1 MFYYYPLVD
10 EAVSVAHNALFFNM
24 GQVCCAGSR
33 TFVEESI
40 YDEFVKKS
48 VEKAKQRIIGDPFDM
63 KTESG
68 PQVSYSLKT
77 SFINCLCR
85 AVCAYTLTRNSS
97 PYCISASQWALNIW
111 AVFMQLDCWLRWW
124 YTVESANSSE
134 CVQWV
139 RRKATHYPK

>member
-1 MFYYYPLVD
+1 MD

-68 PQVSYSLKT
+68 PQVSSHFLKT
-77 SFINCLCR
+77 RFIDRLCH
-85 AVCAYTLTRNSS
+85 AVCAYTLRKKDH
-97 PYCISASQWALNIW
+97 L
-111 AVFMQLDCWLRWW
+111 
-124 YTVESANSSE
+124 TVYLHFNEL
-134 CVQWV
+134 
-139 RRKATHYPK
+139 